1 MLGRRA
7 SLLGELAEPPQLCC
21 SGISSLKFP
30 PNQINSNKKGEAPL
44 FNEPS
49 GFHLWHNL
57 WAVCNEATAGTKGAS
72 PMKKRTIYQN
82 QSQELLHLFE
92 EAGNSAKVM
101 CVPMDY
107 AKKDHLVMFCN
118 GHGDILRKPFSV
130 KNTPEGIA
138 YIADQVTRSCRQRG
152 IKKKHVFFGGEDAN
166 SFAENFVNTLRYKGW
181 LVASVN
187 AHEAKK
193 QRANL
198 QASTDRIDLMGIATL
213 LLNCRANC
221 CPAQS
226 GIYRNLRT
234 LVRHR
239 RKLVVMSTEVK
250 NRVHGIIDRLF
261 PGFLN
266 ENKSG
271 IVPFTQ
277 SSLYLMENRFSPKQ
291 VRRRQRGKLI
301 EILKRFGTSK
311 AEATADKLQQY
322 AAKVLHTPAE
332 HLDTLQLSLVQHVKH
347 IKCLQESVA
356 QLEKEIAVNL
366 AQTQGAFLTSVRG
379 IGIVL
384 AAGVTA
390 EIGDPNEQKPLN
402 NLISYSGIIPRVK
415 QTGGLDGKTYTGSV
429 AKRCNRILKDYVV
442 KSAFHLGLHG
452 PEDLM
457 IDYKRR
463 DASGQHADFGLGRR
477 YLRMGMSLMRTS
489 QVYLP
494 PRLREDDSTL
504 EERSGYYLMNWP
516 YLREKWKRSG
526 AIEVAFAKDQ
536 PLGIWRQIV
545 QELYDIKLK
554 L

>member
-1 MLGRRA
+1 MGRRA

-44 FNEPS
+44 FNWPS

-57 WAVCNEATAGTKGAS
+57 WAVCNEAAAETKGAS
-72 PMKKRTIYQN
+72 PMKKRNIYQN
-82 QSQELLHLFE
+82 QSQELLSLFE
-92 EAGNSAKVM
+92 AAGNSAKVM

-138 YIADQVTRSCRQRG
+138 YIDDQVTRSCRRRG
-152 IKKKHVFFGGEDAN
+152 IQKKHVFFGGEDAN
-166 SFAENFVNTLRYKGW
+166 SFAKNFVSTLRSKGF
-181 LVASVN
+181 LVANVN
-187 AHEAKK
+187 AHDAKK
-193 QRANL
+193 QRGNV
-198 QASTDRIDLMGIATL
+198 QASTDRIDLMGIATM

-221 CPAQS
+221 GPAQS

-239 RKLVVMSTEVK
+239 RKLVQMLTEVK
-250 NRVHGIIDRLF
+250 NRVHGIVDELF

-266 ENKSG
+266 EKNSG
-271 IVPFTQ
+271 IIPFTQ
-277 SSLYLMENRFSPKQ
+277 SSLYLMEDRFSPKQ
-291 VRRRQRGKLI
+291 IRRRRRQKLI

-311 AEATADKLQQY
+311 AEKTAAKLQQY
-322 AAKVLHTPAE
+322 AAKVLHAPVE
-332 HLDTLQLSLVQHVKH
+332 YVDTMQLSLAQHVKH
-347 IKCLQESVA
+347 IRCLKESVA
-356 QLEKEIAVNL
+356 QMDKEIALNL

-379 IGIVL
+379 IGLVL

-390 EIGDPNEQKPLN
+390 EIGDLNEQKPLN
-402 NLISYSGIIPRVK
+402 NLASYSGIIPRVK
-415 QTGGLDGKTYTGSV
+415 QTGGLDGKTYTGPV

-442 KSAFHLGLHG
+442 KSAYHLGLHG
-452 PEDLM
+452 PQDLM
-457 IDYKRR
+457 TDYKRR
-463 DASGQHADFGLGRR
+463 DASGQHANFGMGRR
-477 YLRMGMSLMRTS
+477 YLRMAINLMRTS

-494 PRLREDDSTL
+494 PNLRKDDYTL
-504 EERSGYYLMNWP
+504 EERAGYYLMSWP
-516 YLREKWKRSG
+516 YLKEKWKKVG
-526 AIEVAFAKDQ
+526 AFEAAFAKDR
-536 PLGIWRQIV
+536 PLGLWRQIV

>member
-1 MLGRRA
+1 
-7 SLLGELAEPPQLCC
+7 
-21 SGISSLKFP
+21 
-30 PNQINSNKKGEAPL
+30 
-44 FNEPS
+44 
-49 GFHLWHNL
+49 
-57 WAVCNEATAGTKGAS
+57 
-72 PMKKRTIYQN
+72 MKKRNIYQN
-82 QSQELLHLFE
+82 QSQELLHLFK
-92 EAGNSAKVM
+92 EAGSSTKVM
-101 CVPMDY
+101 CIPMDY

-130 KNTPEGIA
+130 KNSPEGID
-138 YIADQVTRSCRQRG
+138 YLLDQVTRSIRRHG

-166 SFAENFVNTLRYKGW
+166 SFAENFVSTLSSNGW
-181 LVASVN
+181 LVAGVN
-187 AHEAKK
+187 AHDAKK
-193 QRANL
+193 QRINL
-198 QASTDRIDLMGIATL
+198 QASTDRIDLMGIATM

-221 CPAQS
+221 SPAQS

-239 RKLVVMSTEVK
+239 RKLVVMLTEVK
-250 NRVHGIIDRLF
+250 NRVHGIVDRLF

-266 ENKSG
+266 EKKSG
-271 IVPFTQ
+271 IAPFTQ
-277 SSLYLMENRFSPKQ
+277 SSLYLMKDRFSPKQ
-291 VRRRQRGKLI
+291 IHRRRRVKLI
-301 EILKRFGTSK
+301 EILKQFGTSK

-322 AAKVLHTPAE
+322 AAQVLHTPVE
-332 HLDTLQLSLVQHVKH
+332 YVDTLQLSLTQHVNH
-347 IKCLQESVA
+347 IRCLQECIA
-356 QLEKEIAVNL
+356 QLEKEIAVYL
-366 AQTQGAFLTSVRG
+366 AQTQGAFLTSVQG

-415 QTGGLDGKTYTGSV
+415 QTGGLEGKTYTGSV

-442 KSAFHLGLHG
+442 KSGYHIGFHG
-452 PEDLM
+452 PEDLK

-463 DASGQHADFGLGRR
+463 DASGQHADFGMGRR
-477 YLRMGMSLMRTS
+477 YLRMAMSLMRTS

-494 PRLREDDSTL
+494 PRLRGNDYTL
-504 EERSGYYLMNWP
+504 EERAGYYLSIWP
-516 YLREKWKRSG
+516 QIRKKWKKFS

-536 PLGIWRQIV
+536 PLGIWRQIA

>member
-1 MLGRRA
+1 
-7 SLLGELAEPPQLCC
+7 
-21 SGISSLKFP
+21 
-30 PNQINSNKKGEAPL
+30 
-44 FNEPS
+44 
-49 GFHLWHNL
+49 
-57 WAVCNEATAGTKGAS
+57 
-72 PMKKRTIYQN
+72 MKKRNIYQN
-82 QSQELLHLFE
+82 QSQELLSLFE
-92 EAGNSAKVM
+92 VAGSSAKVM

-130 KNTPEGIA
+130 KNSPEGLE
-138 YIADQVTRSCRQRG
+138 YLVDQVTRSCRRRG
-152 IKKKHVFFGGEDAN
+152 IKKQHVFFGGEDAN
-166 SFAENFVNTLRYKGW
+166 SFAENFVSTLRFKGW
-181 LVASVN
+181 LIAGVN
-187 AHEAKK
+187 ARDAKK
-193 QRANL
+193 QRTNL
-198 QASTDRIDLMGIATL
+198 QASTDRIDLMGIATM

-239 RKLVVMSTEVK
+239 RKLVVMLTEVK
-250 NRVHGIIDRLF
+250 NRVHGIVDRLF

-266 ENKSG
+266 EKNSG

-277 SSLYLMENRFSPKQ
+277 SSLYLMEDRFSPKQ
-291 VRRRQRGKLI
+291 IRRRRRQKLI

-311 AEATADKLQQY
+311 PEETVLKLQQY
-322 AAKVLHTPAE
+322 AAKVLHTPVE
-332 HLDTLQLSLVQHVKH
+332 YIDTLQLSLAQHVKH
-347 IKCLQESVA
+347 TRCLQEGVT

-402 NLISYSGIIPRVK
+402 NLVSYSGIIPRVK
-415 QTGGLDGKTYTGSV
+415 QTGGPDGKTYIYSV

-442 KSAFHLGLHG
+442 KSALHLGLHG

-463 DASGQHADFGLGRR
+463 DASGQHADFGIGRR
-477 YLRMGMSLMRTS
+477 YLRMSMSLMRTS
-489 QVYLP
+489 QIYIP
-494 PRLREDDSTL
+494 PRLRKTDSTL
-504 EERSGYYLMNWP
+504 EERAGYYLMSWP
-516 YLREKWKRSG
+516 YLREKWKKYG
-526 AIEVAFAKDQ
+526 ALEAAFAKDR
-536 PLGIWRQIV
+536 PLGLWRQIV